1 MANVAVIGTQWGD
14 EGKGKVVDLYAEKA
28 DVVARFHGGN
38 NAGHTLVV
46 KGRKTI
52 LHLIPSGILHNGKI
66 CIIGNGVV
74 FDPFVFLE
82 ELAELE
88 KGHLLPPDTKLCI
101 SEKAHL
107 IMPYHRR
114 IDQAREARSSG
125 KKIGTTGRGIGPAY
139 EDKAARTGIRVG
151 DLYDKNL
158 FREKLRQALEEKN
171 FLLVHFFN
179 EKPLDEDE
187 IASQYL
193 DCAEKIKPYVTD
205 TSLILDKEARKGRKI
220 LFEGAQ
226 GSHLDVDHGTY
237 PYVTSSNTV
246 AANASCGSGVGPN
259 VIDKVVGICKAYTT
273 RVGEGPFPTEL
284 KNEIGDHLQQVG
296 QEFGATTGRKRRCGW
311 LDMVLVR
318 QAVRVSGINALAI
331 TKLDVLT
338 GLDKVKICVGY
349 KTANAEYTHA
359 VPANN
364 NVLAECEPVFEEFD
378 GWKEDIAQARELG
391 ELPANTRKYLKRLE
405 ELADAKIILVSVGPG
420 REETIVLE
428 DPFLNKNL

>member
-14 EGKGKVVDLYAEKA
+14 EGKGKIVDLYTEKA
-28 DVVARFHGGN
+28 DIVARFQGGN

-52 LHLIPSGILHNGKI
+52 LHLIPSGILHDNKI

-74 FDPFVFLE
+74 FDPFVFLQEME
-82 ELAELE
+82 ELQ
-88 KGHLLPPDTKLCI
+88 KGGLLQPNTRLFI
-101 SEKAHL
+101 SERAHL
-107 IMPYHRR
+107 IMPYHRS
-114 IDQAREARSSG
+114 IDQAREARTSG

-151 DLYDKNL
+151 DLYEENL
-158 FREKLRQALEEKN
+158 FREKLRHNLEEKN
-171 FLLVHFFN
+171 FMLN
-179 EKPLDEDE
+179 NYYKDKPLDEEE
-187 IASQYL
+187 IAAQYL
-193 DCAEKIKPYVTD
+193 ACAEKIKSYVAD
-205 TSLILDKEARKGRKI
+205 TSLILDHEMRQGKKI

-226 GSHLDVDHGTY
+226 GSHLDIDHGTY

-246 AANASCGSGVGPN
+246 SANASCGSGIGPN
-259 VIDKVVGICKAYTT
+259 TINKVVGICKAYTT

-284 KNEIGDHLQQVG
+284 IDDIGNHMQQVG

-311 LDMVLVR
+311 LDIVLVR

-338 GLDKVKICVGY
+338 GLDKLKICVGY
-349 KTANAEYTHA
+349 KSANVEFTHA
-359 VPANN
+359 APASIR
-364 NVLAECEPVFEEFD
+364 LLSDCQPVYEEFD
-378 GWKEDIAQARELG
+378 GWKESILDSREMS
-391 ELPANTRKYLKRLE
+391 ELPANARKYLKRLE
-405 ELADAKIILVSVGPG
+405 ELAEAKITLVSVGAG

-428 DPFLNKNL
+428 DPFLNRKL